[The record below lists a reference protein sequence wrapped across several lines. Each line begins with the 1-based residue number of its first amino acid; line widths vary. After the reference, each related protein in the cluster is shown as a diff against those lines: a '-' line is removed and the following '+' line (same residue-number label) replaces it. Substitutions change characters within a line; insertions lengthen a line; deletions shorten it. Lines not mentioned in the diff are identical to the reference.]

1 MAHELSTSDIY
12 KLVDKHFDPELVR
25 ALEILV
31 TSYRSSA
38 DIEYLVEFIK
48 TLEDLRNYIQYLN
61 TNLHYQ
67 LCREFTVE
75 LFRQDEIVFNKGD
88 FSDKLYIILAGRLEM
103 LNIGDSGEFILIALL
118 GPGKMIGERGLAR
131 NLPRSLSA
139 RAREN
144 TLLLTLNCKSFKEI
158 MLASVQANLE
168 EKLRLL
174 DMCIPGIKKYSMQQ
188 RERIVYDMEKLIH
201 HRGDVIIK
209 EGSLQ
214 DYLYMIQEGTCII
227 SSGSYSARKIITRVG
242 MNSIFGEEGVFFAN
256 KSKFTVTVSSE
267 YLNIY
272 RIRKHNVMN
281 LIPDDCIR
289 ALQLAYRKKEEGRII
304 LVSIHNSPD
313 NSDCEENTKIGFLKA
328 SPHARKRLKEITER
342 TERLKSRSNNYDMK
356 RTYTKET
363 LEMLRTVTEKR
374 LNKYLESSKNT
385 KSARGLS
392 LKKPNSEST
401 FSLRRLRNFSINI

>member
-1 MAHELSTSDIY
+1 MAHELSNSDIY
-12 KLVDKHFDPELVR
+12 KIVNKHCDPELVR

-31 TSYRSSA
+31 TSHRSSA

-61 TNLHYQ
+61 TYLHYQ

-103 LNIGDSGEFILIALL
+103 LNIGDSAEFILIALL

-139 RAREN
+139 RARED
-144 TLLLTLNCKSFKEI
+144 TLLLTLNFKSFKEI

-174 DMCIPGIKKYSMQQ
+174 DICIPGIKKYSMQQ

-209 EGSLQ
+209 EDTLQ

-227 SSGSYSARKIITRVG
+227 SSGCYSARKIITRVG
-242 MNSIFGEEGVFFAN
+242 ANSLFGEEGVLFGN

-267 YLNIY
+267 YLNSY
-272 RIRKHNVMN
+272 RIRKYNVMN

-289 ALQLAYRKKEEGRII
+289 ALQLAYRAKEEGRVI
-304 LVSIHNSPD
+304 LFSIHNSTD
-313 NSDCEENTKIGFLKA
+313 NSDSEENHTIDFLKA

-342 TERLKSRSNNYDMK
+342 TERLKSRSKNYDMK
-356 RTYTKET
+356 RTFTKET

-374 LNKYLESSKNT
+374 LNKYLEASKNS

-401 FSLRRLRNFSINI
+401 FSLRRLRNFSINL